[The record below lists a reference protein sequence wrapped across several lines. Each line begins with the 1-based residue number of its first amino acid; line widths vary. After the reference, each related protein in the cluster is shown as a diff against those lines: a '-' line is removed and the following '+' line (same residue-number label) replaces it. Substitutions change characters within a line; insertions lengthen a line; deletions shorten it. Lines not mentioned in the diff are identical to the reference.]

1 MGESHGPGRGS
12 DPDAEPDY
20 YAILDVPETADG
32 QEITRAYRRL
42 VRRLHPDTGA
52 GVADP
57 RELQEAI
64 DAYQAIG
71 DPARRTA
78 YDAARARRLHRSRR
92 SPSSSARG
100 GTSGRGGSGAGR
112 SGGGRGESGAGGS
125 GGGRGESEGRGSGG
139 RGGSGASGGSRATRG
154 VRIPVRHVG
163 GIGRSARPAGA
174 ARRSSPDP
182 ACPLCHGTGLTTRR
196 SNGITIRQE
205 CPSCHPRR

>member
-12 DPDAEPDY
+12 DPDAELDY

-42 VRRLHPDTGA
+42 VRRLHPDTGP
-52 GVADP
+52 GVADL
-57 RELQEAI
+57 RALQEAI
-64 DAYQAIG
+64 DAYQVIG
-71 DPARRTA
+71 DPTRRTA
-78 YDAARARRLHRSRR
+78 YDAARARRLHSRRR

-100 GTSGRGGSGAGR
+100 GTSGRGGTGAGR
-112 SGGGRGESGAGGS
+112 S
-125 GGGRGESEGRGSGG
+125 
-139 RGGSGASGGSRATRG
+139 GGSGASGGSVAARG

-174 ARRSSPDP
+174 ARRSTPDP

-196 SNGITIRQE
+196 SNGLTIRQE